1 MCSAKLFSSS
11 IQRRKK
17 KVEDKLFLLA
27 YKEFSYFLVHSYSIQ
42 TFLKQ
47 NALMGEISV
56 KTAVKSNLRFT
67 K

>member
-1 MCSAKLFSSS
+1 MEKEKRWRLISSS
-11 IQRRKK
+11 LQMI
-17 KVEDKLFLLA
+17 LYLLV
-27 YKEFSYFLVHSYSIQ
+27 YGYSIQ

-56 KTAVKSNLRFT
+56 KIGVESNLRYT